1 MWRYVKKDSYGFI
14 SILQLLQNIDDTF
27 PWVKVTAR
35 YLTTVSYRDILFCG
49 LKNCKALSVKV
60 NYLSYF
66 LQNSSSMILVIQCF
80 FYKILYV
87 YQYRKIPS
95 LFECIFCKQIYR
107 GLKSSWLYFVFLWLV
122 FYLEFYG
129 TSTIIQKRVSLIFH
143 LDQIE
148 NFTTTL

>member
-1 MWRYVKKDSYGFI
+1 MKEDSYGFI

-27 PWVKVTAR
+27 PWVKVTAS

-95 LFECIFCKQIYR
+95 LFECIFCKKIYR
-107 GLKSSWLYFVFLWLV
+107 GLKSSWLYFVFYMVGFLFGILRYFNNNSEKGQFDFSFGSDRK
-122 FYLEFYG
+122 FYYN
-129 TSTIIQKRVSLIFH
+129 TVSK
-143 LDQIE
+143 
-148 NFTTTL
+148 